1 MKMRK
6 LVKDFGDDYTL
17 IQDSQ
22 EVKAILEYIGSEEE
36 PHALFVKVGDGD
48 YEEVWGIDS
57 FVPYNFLEAYR
68 LK

>member
-1 MKMRK
+1 MKR
-6 LVKDFGDDYTL
+6 LVKDFGDDYIL
-17 IQDSQ
+17 IQDTQ
-22 EVKAILEYIGSEEE
+22 EIKAILNYIGANDT